1 MFAYPCPTCTQKL
14 LAPVERAGQKT
25 ICPKCLTPLTVPHPE
40 SESTAVFGP
49 TPSGIETPL
58 PAVTDSP
65 AESADLN
72 LDEISRPIEV
82 DLQPVMA
89 EPALQPVAVVAVT
102 PEPAVALAPVLVK
115 TAAKAAS
122 ATPAPRPQ
130 PSRQPSRP
138 TTKPDADGKVVFSPS
153 GLFSFDVAELSCA
166 ISMRMAPPPEPTA
179 DRTTVWSCW
188 LLGAMVGLG
197 TWVMSVLHHP
207 AWLPYTALV
216 GGTMAAF
223 GYLWRA
229 YLSGRGSGPAAGF
242 ATLLPPVGLV
252 QLLRPIGS
260 HGLRPLAFVLAGAG
274 LVGLY
279 LSGDRTRAMADQ
291 FLGTAEVRPA
301 TTELTPAEA
310 VALLERKTDR
320 EAAKRALVK
329 HGAGAEKPL
338 VEALGAKA
346 EPVVLAACE
355 VLEQVGGEEAAAAL
369 RTLADDPATT
379 RAVRQE
385 ATAAAAAI
393 TARLNNS
400 K

>member
-40 SESTAVFGP
+40 EEPTAVFGP

-58 PAVTDSP
+58 PAVTDAPADSP
-65 AESADLN
+65 DLN
-72 LDEISRPIEV
+72 LDEISRPIDA
-82 DLQPVMA
+82 DLKPVTD

-102 PEPAVALAPVLVK
+102 PEPVSVALAPAAVK
-115 TAAKAAS
+115 VAA

-130 PSRQPSRP
+130 PTRP
-138 TTKPDADGKVVFSPS
+138 TVKPAADGKVVLSPS
-153 GLFSFDVAELSCA
+153 GLFTFDMAELSCA

-188 LLGAMVGLG
+188 LLGAVVGLG
-197 TWVMSVLHHP
+197 TWVMGVLHHP

-242 ATLLPPVGLV
+242 ATLLPPVGVV
-252 QLLRPIGS
+252 QLLRPIGG

-279 LSGDRTRAMADQ
+279 LNGDRTRATADE

-301 TTELTPAEA
+301 AAELTPAEA
-310 VALLERKTDR
+310 VALLERKAGR

-329 HGAGAEKPL
+329 HGSAAEKPL

-369 RTLADDPATT
+369 RKLADDPATT

-385 ATAAAAAI
+385 AAAAASAI
-393 TARLNNS
+393 TARLTGT

>member
-1 MFAYPCPTCTQKL
+1 MFAYPCPSCSQKL

-49 TPSGIETPL
+49 TPSGVETPL

-72 LDEISRPIEV
+72 LDEISRPIDV
-82 DLQPVMA
+82 DLQPITD
-89 EPALQPVAVVAVT
+89 EPALQPVAVVAVA
-102 PEPAVALAPVLVK
+102 PEPAVALAQAVK
-115 TAAKAAS
+115 TLTAA

-130 PSRQPSRP
+130 PYRQPTRP
-138 TTKPDADGKVVFSPS
+138 TVRPDLDGKVVLSPS
-153 GLFSFDVAELSCA
+153 GLFTFDVAELSCA

-252 QLLRPIGS
+252 QLLRPIGG

-279 LSGDRTRAMADQ
+279 LSGDRTRTMADE
-291 FLGTAEVRPA
+291 FLGTPEVRPA
-301 TTELTPAEA
+301 TAELTPAEA
-310 VALLERKTDR
+310 VALLERKADR

-329 HGAGAEKPL
+329 HGAAAERPL
-338 VEALGAKA
+338 VEALGSKA

-355 VLEQVGGEEAAAAL
+355 VLEQVGGEDAAAAL

-393 TARLNNS
+393 TARLTGA